1 MNSEIL
7 SNCEAGNSF
16 KTVAK
21 VLRDE
26 YHPEEK
32 SFLTQLMEVMESQRR
47 ANDNRVSK
55 IQSGK

>member
-21 VLRDE
+21 ILQGDC
-26 YHPEEK
+26 HPEKK
-32 SFLTQLMEVMESQRR
+32 SFLTQLKEVMESQRR
-47 ANDNRVSK
+47 ANDSRVSE

>member
-7 SNCEAGNSF
+7 SNCEAGDSF

-21 VLRDE
+21 ILQGD
-26 YHPEEK
+26 YHPQGK

-47 ANDNRVSK
+47 ANDSRVSE
-55 IQSGK
+55 IQSGE

>member
-7 SNCEAGNSF
+7 SNCEAGDSF

-21 VLRDE
+21 ILRGD
-26 YHPEEK
+26 YHPQGK

-47 ANDNRVSK
+47 ADDGRVPEV
-55 IQSGK
+55 QSGE

>member
-21 VLRDE
+21 VLQGE
-26 YHPEEK
+26 YHPERK
-32 SFLTQLMEVMESQRR
+32 SFLTQLIEVMESQRR
-47 ANDNRVSK
+47 ANDSRVSK
-55 IQSGK
+55 VQSGK

>member
-21 VLRDE
+21 ILQGD
-26 YHPEEK
+26 YHPEGK

-47 ANDNRVSK
+47 ADDSRVSE